1 MLLLHIPF
9 STGTLESWLETDRLF
24 PAGSHPKVLV
34 GNLVQSSEMGAA
46 PSLHPVRLETDPAG
60 IHVLCHQRLELF
72 FFPPLYAFFPAL
84 FPVCVYDT
92 I

>member
-9 STGTLESWLETDRLF
+9 STGTLESWLEMDRLF
-24 PAGSHPKVLV
+24 LAGSHPKLLV
-34 GNLVQSSEMGAA
+34 GNLVLSSEMGAA
-46 PSLHPVRLETDPAG
+46 SFHHPVRPETDPAG

-72 FFPPLYAFFPAL
+72 FFFPLCMRFSLLCFL
-84 FPVCVYDT
+84 FVST